1 MSDLLLEI
9 GTEEIPHW
17 MIPGALA
24 QLSKLNLFGATPQVD
39 ATPRRLVV
47 RATGLPDR
55 TPDQEQLVKG
65 PPITAGDKAAQG
77 FAKKQGVDFSAM
89 QKVGDYYELRKKIQG
104 RAVHDLLAESL
115 PTSILAIQWPK
126 TMYWGAKGGPRF
138 IRPIRWIVALLDD
151 KIIDFEIAGVK
162 SGNISRG
169 HRVLGNAQIKVDY
182 GSLEATLRSNKVILS
197 ALERRTKIES
207 EAKALGATIDPD
219 LLETL
224 TYITEFPA
232 AIKGDFDPAY
242 LALPAE
248 VLTMV
253 MRHHQKYFAVETA
266 PGVLAPH
273 FVAVMNVPE
282 DPDGLV
288 KRGNER
294 VLKAR
299 FNDARFFWEV
309 DQKKKLADRVEDL
322 SHVTFQAKL
331 GSYLEKTH
339 RVVALVK
346 ELGGDEN
353 AQRAALLAKAD
364 LTTEMVKEFTDLQG
378 IVGGLYA
385 KAQGEPEAVSQ
396 GIYEHYKPLSMEDSI
411 PSTRAGQILSIADK
425 LDNLREFFRIDMVP
439 TGSKDPFALRRAAQG
454 IVKIVAEG
462 EGDIEHNFWKLANGE
477 SLSAFLRERIYYY
490 FREVRGYKYD
500 ELSAVLAAGM
510 PSLRMVEARLRAL
523 AEVRPTED
531 FEPLAASCKRIRN
544 ILKQAGPKFDYKFRE
559 GGPES
564 ESYGKLMDFLTNKF
578 PEYRGQLTDYEFSE
592 SLLEEGPER
601 KLYEKLMEFLT
612 NRAPDY
618 RGQLVQIAGF
628 RPYVDAFF
636 DKVMVNVPDEELR
649 ANRLTLL
656 HQLLINFSTI
666 ADFSEIVTSGDQK

>member
-1 MSDLLLEI
+1 MSTFLLEI

-17 MIPGALA
+17 MIPSALA
-24 QLSKLNLFGATPQVD
+24 QLAKLDLQGAIPHVD

-47 RATGLPDR
+47 RAEGIPER

-65 PPITAGDKAAQG
+65 PPISAGEKAALG
-77 FAKKQGVDFSAM
+77 FAKKQGVDLSAM
-89 QKVGDYYELRKKIQG
+89 QKAGDYYELKKAIPG
-104 RAVHDLLAESL
+104 REVKDILAESL
-115 PTSILAIQWPK
+115 PISILGIQWPK
-126 TMYWGAKGGPRF
+126 TMYWGTKGSPRF

-151 KIIDFEIAGVK
+151 KVIDFEIAGIK

-169 HRVLGNAQIKVDY
+169 HRILGSSQITVDY
-182 GSLEATLRSNKVILS
+182 ASLQSQLLSNMVILGAS
-197 ALERRTKIES
+197 ERRNKIET
-207 EAKALGATIDPD
+207 EAKSLGATLDPD
-219 LLETL
+219 LVETL
-224 TYITEFPA
+224 TYITEYPA

-242 LALPAE
+242 LELPAE

-273 FVAVMNVPE
+273 FVAVMNIPADPE
-282 DPDGLV
+282 GLV

-309 DQKKKLADRVEDL
+309 DQKKKLSERVEDL
-322 SHVTFQAKL
+322 SKVTFQAKL
-331 GSYLEKTH
+331 GSYLEKTN

-353 AQRAALLAKAD
+353 AQRAAWLSKAD

-385 KAQGEPEAVSQ
+385 KYQGEPEAVSQ
-396 GIYEHYKPLSMEDSI
+396 AIYEHYKPLSMEDSI
-411 PSTRAGQILSIADK
+411 PSTKAGQILAIADK

-454 IVKIVAEG
+454 IVKILVES
-462 EGDIEHNFWKLANGE
+462 KLPHTLK
-477 SLSAFLRERIYYY
+477 SLMDNDFMRERVQYY
-490 FREVRGYKYD
+490 FREIRGFKYD
-500 ELSAVLAAGM
+500 EVNAVMAVEIGTLAN
-510 PSLRMVEARLRAL
+510 VEDRLERVS
-523 AEVRPTED
+523 EVRSTDD
-531 FEPLAASCKRIRN
+531 FEPLAASFKRINN
-544 ILKQAGPKFDYKFRE
+544 ILKQANFAPGILDVGLLE
-559 GGPES
+559 AGPEA
-564 ESYGKLMDFLTNKF
+564 ELYNAFWDKDFSNL
-578 PEYRGQLTDYEFSE
+578 EGIA
-592 SLLEEGPER
+592 SL
-601 KLYEKLMEFLT
+601 
-612 NRAPDY
+612 
-618 RGQLVQIAGF
+618 
-628 RPYVDAFF
+628 RPVVDKFF
-636 DKVMVNVPDEELR
+636 DKVMVNVPDEKLR

-656 HQLLINFSTI
+656 HNLLTKFSTI